1 MYKNYNLKIKPKS
14 SGIQVENFFGLLDF
28 LAQYSNK
35 HKTENV
41 EKIPIIKNTLLVFQL
56 ICLSLQIY
64 LMNHPGDQPGPVTAT
79 PRPSRKV

>member
-1 MYKNYNLKIKPKS
+1 MYKNYNSKIKPKS

-41 EKIPIIKNTLLVFQL
+41 EKILIIQNTLLVF
-56 ICLSLQIY
+56 
-64 LMNHPGDQPGPVTAT
+64 
-79 PRPSRKV
+79 